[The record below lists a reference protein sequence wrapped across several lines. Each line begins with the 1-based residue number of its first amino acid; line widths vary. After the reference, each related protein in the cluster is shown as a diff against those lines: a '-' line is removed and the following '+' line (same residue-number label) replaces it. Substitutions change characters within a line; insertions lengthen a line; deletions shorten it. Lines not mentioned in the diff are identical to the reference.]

1 MKILKSFQK
10 WHLFWVWGRERERR
24 AIVQKKRDS
33 VVSSIY
39 SRLNTHGPKMQFA
52 LLFNAIKCSQWT
64 AAKRRALLALCC
76 ITCVVETFRTH
87 DWKLMHGLSSQLG
100 KLHCIDFV
108 SVTLLWKGCRVLTLA
123 VAQANHRHQSTQ
135 IFYHHSESWEMMLM
149 SYKKLKAIII
159 KRLELEEKK
168 NLGAFS
174 GGWWW
179 CRNRCCHKIAST
191 TKSHI
196 YESNFENSISPI
208 HF

>member
-135 IFYHHSESWEMMLM
+135 IFYQPFWELRDDVDELQKTESN
-149 SYKKLKAIII
+149 YNKKIGIGG
-159 KRLELEEKK
+159 EEK
-168 NLGAFS
+168 S
-174 GGWWW
+174 
-179 CRNRCCHKIAST
+179 RCILRRLVVV
-191 TKSHI
+191 
-196 YESNFENSISPI
+196 
-208 HF
+208 